1 MGPKRRRRR
10 GRTWPRQLVVRLR
23 FLRRAARWRLGP
35 PYRASLHNSQPLEV
49 PAHPTLT
56 HPHTTT
62 MTAAAFTPARHIP
75 VRSAAL
81 NYAARPKAFDILDAI
96 QDNQLLSKTAE
107 LGVLSKAEAAGV
119 TLSDL
124 EPLLIAADDNGAMQV
139 GAGAGASRCRKL
151 QPPHPPAATHRP
163 QTWPHHATPAQ
174 NRSTADYTTSPPHA
188 SPLHQPTNQPTNQ
201 PPNHP
206 PNQPTNQPTCQ
217 ASNPL
222 TRRPAHPPLRSCSA
236 TCSLCRSPPNSSTPP
251 RASYRSLAPRSRC
264 RRPCSSPLPRHRP
277 SVSGCL

>member
-1 MGPKRRRRR
+1 MDPKRRRRR

-124 EPLLIAADDNGAMQV
+124 EPLLIAADENGAMQV
-139 GAGAGASRCRKL
+139 GAGAGAYRGRKL
-151 QPPHPPAATHRP
+151 QPSPSPTLVDHSLSLHHTTHNTQRTTVAPSHHTQPHSPNLPTTPLLRPPITRP
-163 QTWPHHATPAQ
+163 TRQ
-174 NRSTADYTTSPPHA
+174 
-188 SPLHQPTNQPTNQ
+188 LL
-201 PPNHP
+201 
-206 PNQPTNQPTCQ
+206 TC
-217 ASNPL
+217 P
-222 TRRPAHPPLRSCSA
+222 PAHPPLRSCSA
-236 TCSLCRSPPNSSTPP
+236 MCSLCRSPPNSSTPP